1 MTDPTPSDAPV
12 VPATPAAAPAAAA
25 PAAAPAV
32 AAEAAPRKSK
42 ALGVFALFLGLI
54 AFIGDIVLIGIGVAG
69 AIGVAQSVS
78 GGNFDFSTILAGF
91 AGFAFIAFIAFWIG
105 IGVAALAMLL
115 GIIAAV
121 KNRGRAA
128 GIFGAIFG
136 LLVLIS
142 HLSVAATILGSAE
155 TLSQLNG
162 LGT

>member
-12 VPATPAAAPAAAA
+12 APATSAAAA
-25 PAAAPAV
+25 PVVV
-32 AAEAAPRKSK
+32 AEAPRKSK
-42 ALGVFALFLGLI
+42 ALGVFALLLGLI

-78 GGNFDFSTILAGF
+78 GGNFDFTTILAGF

-105 IGVAALAMLL
+105 IVVAALAMLL